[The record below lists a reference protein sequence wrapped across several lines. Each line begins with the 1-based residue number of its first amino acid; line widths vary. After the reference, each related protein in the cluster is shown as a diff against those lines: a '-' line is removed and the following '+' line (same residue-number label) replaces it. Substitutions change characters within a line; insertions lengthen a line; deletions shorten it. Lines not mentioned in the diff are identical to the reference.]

1 MACFPCRLRKSGI
14 IVFLAT
20 NSDYKYTNVSDHM
33 CHGAPPLILPSSSAP
48 LPRQPV
54 MSYMFDLPQT
64 GGRSW
69 KSYFD
74 YIFVDAQKPRFFQEG
89 TTLREVDEATGSL
102 KLGQIRSGT
111 GLERGKVY
119 AGGKS
124 ECPSRVSGGV
134 THCMLLT
141 GSSDL
146 LCRFVSISGKV
157 GGAAAVCCVCSE
169 VPLTAIPPLAC
180 RTSSLLGTTFLE
192 ILSSQRSSRQ

>member
-1 MACFPCRLRKSGI
+1 M
-14 IVFLAT
+14 FLAT

-33 CHGAPPLILPSSSAP
+33 CHSAPPLILPSSSAP

-119 AGGKS
+119 AGGES
-124 ECPSRVSGGV
+124 GCPSRVSGGSHTPYA
-134 THCMLLT
+134 THRLLRPAVPVRLHQWQGGW
-141 GSSDL
+141 GSCCL
-146 LCRFVSISGKV
+146 LCLLWSATDSYSTPCLQNILFVGDHIFGDIIKSKKQQ
-157 GGAAAVCCVCSE
+157 AM
-169 VPLTAIPPLAC
+169 
-180 RTSSLLGTTFLE
+180 R
-192 ILSSQRSSRQ
+192 